1 MMNIVVVGGGAGGLE
16 LVTKLGNKLGKNKK
30 ANVTLVDRNTSHVWK
45 PLLHELATGAI
56 DEGVDALSY
65 SSHAKN
71 HGFNFQLGTLCD
83 VDTSSKF
90 ITLAPLIEN
99 SEVIL
104 PERKVDYDY
113 LVLAIGSTSNDFNT
127 PGVSENCIFL
137 DSPSQAHKFR
147 RKLFNSFMKIQGDLI
162 ESSVDVAI
170 VGAGATGVE
179 LSAELYNVLQELK
192 RYGFKDLTQKNL
204 NVNLI
209 EAGDRILPALPP
221 RISSSVH
228 NELSKLGV
236 KVKTNTLIVKADSQ
250 GLYTKDGETIRAD
263 LMVWAAGI
271 KGPDFL
277 KEFKCF
283 EINRINQIVVKPTLQ
298 TTTSDDV
305 YVIGDVAQFTQENGK
320 FVPPRAQSAHQMAST
335 CYKNLMNRLKNK
347 PQLNFIYKDQGS
359 LVSLSRFS
367 TVGNLMGNL
376 TKGSMMIEGRIAR
389 IMYVSLYRMHQRA
402 LHGTFKTLLMMLVG
416 KINKVLKPSVKL
428 H

>member
-1 MMNIVVVGGGAGGLE
+1 MNIVVVGGGAGGLE

>member
-1 MMNIVVVGGGAGGLE
+1 MNIVVVGGGAGGLE

-162 ESSVDVAI
+162 ESSVDVCRSFLL
-170 VGAGATGVE
+170 T
-179 LSAELYNVLQELK
+179 LSLQ
-192 RYGFKDLTQKNL
+192 
-204 NVNLI
+204 
-209 EAGDRILPALPP
+209 
-221 RISSSVH
+221 
-228 NELSKLGV
+228 
-236 KVKTNTLIVKADSQ
+236 
-250 GLYTKDGETIRAD
+250 
-263 LMVWAAGI
+263 
-271 KGPDFL
+271 
-277 KEFKCF
+277 
-283 EINRINQIVVKPTLQ
+283 
-298 TTTSDDV
+298 
-305 YVIGDVAQFTQENGK
+305 
-320 FVPPRAQSAHQMAST
+320 
-335 CYKNLMNRLKNK
+335 
-347 PQLNFIYKDQGS
+347 
-359 LVSLSRFS
+359 
-367 TVGNLMGNL
+367 
-376 TKGSMMIEGRIAR
+376 
-389 IMYVSLYRMHQRA
+389 
-402 LHGTFKTLLMMLVG
+402 LL
-416 KINKVLKPSVKL
+416 
-428 H
+428 

>member
-1 MMNIVVVGGGAGGLE
+1 MNIVVVGGGAGGLE

-236 KVKTNTLIVKADSQ
+236 KVKTNTLIVKADLQ
-250 GLYTKDGETIRAD
+250 GLYTKGGETIKAD

-283 EINRINQIVVKPTLQ
+283 EINRINQIVVKPSLQ

-305 YVIGDVAQFTQENGK
+305 YVIGDVAQFTQKNGK

-335 CYKNLMNRLKNK
+335 CYKNIMNRLKNK
-347 PQLNFIYKDQGS
+347 PQLNFVYKDQGS